1 MKNLKKVLMLLLFAA
16 LLLTV
21 AAQAVFAEGEDAAAT
36 VADNAAGIKAI
47 AAGAVLGGVALVGVV
62 GMALVIRKALEGIT
76 RQPEASDKVRSAMM
90 LGLVFVETL
99 IIYALVVAIFIIF
112 ML

>member
-21 AAQAVFAEGEDAAAT
+21 AAQAVFAEGEDAAAA
-36 VADNAAGIKAI
+36 VADKAVGIKAI
-47 AAGAVLGGVALVGVV
+47 AAGAVLGLVALAGVF
-62 GMALVIRKALEGIT
+62 GMSLIIRKALEGTT
-76 RQPEASDKVRSAMM
+76 RQPEAGDKIRSTMM